1 MPLSKFL
8 ISRKGITLHW
18 FNKIID
24 RILEVFAGLSIATLV
39 VFTFVQV
46 VGRYVFGRS
55 WGWIEEVSIVLLCY
69 TAWVT
74 ACLLFR
80 DGRHLM
86 VTVVVSRFSLPL
98 QRWLRF
104 LMAGIVVIFLLFII
118 YASKG
123 TIEAMED
130 IRFISFDLPINIKF
144 YSVPIGAALL
154 AYYQTRNL
162 WIEIREKG
170 HGDH

>member
-1 MPLSKFL
+1 M
-8 ISRKGITLHW
+8 IWRKGIALHW

-24 RILEVFAGLSIATLV
+24 RTLEIFAGLSITTLV

-74 ACLLFR
+74 ACLLLKG
-80 DGRHLM
+80 GRHLM
-86 VTVVVSRFSLPL
+86 VTVIVDRLPVAC
-98 QRWLRF
+98 QKWLRCI
-104 LMAGIVVIFLLFII
+104 MAGVVVIFLLFIV

-123 TIEAMED
+123 TIEAMEG
-130 IRFISFDLPINIKF
+130 ISFISFDLPINIKF
-144 YSVPIGAALL
+144 YSVPIGAVLL
-154 AYYQTRNL
+154 AYYQIRNL
-162 WIEIREKG
+162 WIEIKEKA

>member
-1 MPLSKFL
+1 
-8 ISRKGITLHW
+8 
-18 FNKIID
+18 
-24 RILEVFAGLSIATLV
+24 LSITTLV

-86 VTVVVSRFSLPL
+86 VTVIVDRLSVSCQKWIRRIMGGVVL
-98 QRWLRF
+98 
-104 LMAGIVVIFLLFII
+104 IFLLFII

-144 YSVPIGAALL
+144 FSVPIGAALL
-154 AYYQTRNL
+154 AYYQIRILFT
-162 WIEIREKG
+162 EIKEKA

>member
-1 MPLSKFL
+1 L
-8 ISRKGITLHW
+8 RKEGFTLQR
-18 FNKIID
+18 FNQILD
-24 RILEVFAGLSIATLV
+24 RILEIFAGLSIATLV
-39 VFTFVQV
+39 AFTFVQV

-74 ACLLFR
+74 ACLLLKG
-80 DGRHLM
+80 GRHLM
-86 VTVVVSRFSLPL
+86 VTVIVDRLSVSYQKWIGRI
-98 QRWLRF
+98 
-104 LMAGIVVIFLLFII
+104 MGGVVVIFLLFII

-123 TIEAMED
+123 TIEAMEG

-144 YSVPIGAALL
+144 YSVPIGAVLL
-154 AYYQTRNL
+154 AYYQIRNL
-162 WIEIREKG
+162 WIEIKEKA